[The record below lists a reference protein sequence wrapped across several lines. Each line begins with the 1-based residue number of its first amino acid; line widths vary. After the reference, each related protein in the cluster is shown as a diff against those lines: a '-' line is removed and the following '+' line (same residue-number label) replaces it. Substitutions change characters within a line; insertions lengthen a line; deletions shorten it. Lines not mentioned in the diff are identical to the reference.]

1 MNKKRQRPS
10 PIRPADAAKGAAA
23 ESAFRAWLDASVL
36 PHIYVEQSPISVPVP
51 LRGHIKRPDYI
62 VGIPHVGMVAFDVKA
77 KTLYPEGLVFDLDEI
92 RRLRAFA
99 RMFRVTIYFA
109 CLDPEGGHQA
119 YWVRLDQLDGIP
131 LQHMAKKP
139 VLILPLSQ
147 AQPVDMR
154 ASFYDAFWDAVFLG

>member
-1 MNKKRQRPS
+1 MNKKRQRHP
-10 PIRPADAAKGAAA
+10 PIRPTDAAKGAAA

-36 PHIYVEQSPISVPVP
+36 PHIYVDQSPMSVPTP

-92 RRLRAFA
+92 RNLRAFA
-99 RMFRVTIYFA
+99 RSFRVTIYFA
-109 CLDPEGGHQA
+109 CLNPEGGHLA
-119 YWVRLDQLDGIP
+119 YWVRLDQLDAVP
-131 LQHMAKKP
+131 LQYMAKKP
-139 VLILPLSQ
+139 VLVLPLDQ

-154 ASFYDAFWDAVFLG
+154 ASFFDAFFDAVSLS